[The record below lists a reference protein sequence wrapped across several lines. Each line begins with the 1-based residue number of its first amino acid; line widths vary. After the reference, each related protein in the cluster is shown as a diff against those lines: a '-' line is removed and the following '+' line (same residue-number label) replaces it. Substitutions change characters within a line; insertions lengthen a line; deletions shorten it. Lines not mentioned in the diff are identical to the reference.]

1 MKQGDRGLTPQFR
14 GGRGSEPG
22 TRSPPLGWLGLS
34 IGVVL
39 ALALLGMAVW
49 GLMVTFH

>member
-1 MKQGDRGLTPQFR
+1 MKQGNRGLVPQPP
-14 GGRGSEPG
+14 GGRDSEPG

-34 IGVVL
+34 IAAVL

-49 GLMVTFH
+49 GILVTFH